1 MSSDGTSRDGYA
13 DNVGRMVLLLQSQN
27 TTTAGGNGTSACATC
42 SWSPPVED
50 EAGFR
55 GILLFVMLGIFSK
68 GMCFVLW
75 CVNRDKQLARRARRD
90 AKIAHERAKAEAS
103 KITIVAKDPS
113 TGTTHEIASLGPLHT
128 VAELRSAAAAELGTG
143 TEAGQLRLAFKNEP
157 LSSNSRT
164 LGSCG
169 MEEGSEVVALPAQ
182 LTPEEAVRASISLI
196 PSRGP
201 DSRP

>member
-1 MSSDGTSRDGYA
+1 MGTAPS
-13 DNVGRMVLLLQSQN
+13 
-27 TTTAGGNGTSACATC
+27 
-42 SWSPPVED
+42 
-50 EAGFR
+50 EA
-55 GILLFVMLGIFSK
+55 L
-68 GMCFVLW
+68 
-75 CVNRDKQLARRARRD
+75 
-90 AKIAHERAKAEAS
+90 KI
-103 KITIVAKDPS
+103 
-113 TGTTHEIASLGPLHT
+113 
-128 VAELRSAAAAELGTG
+128 LGTDPVGPYPQNLKFIQG